1 MILKFPAFKYMSKK
15 DFIIRLKN
23 KNEYMIKSLGITEA
37 YKNKFIE
44 KPKDEN
50 AKIWRYLD
58 FTKFISILDRKVLFF
73 VRADRLSDKF
83 EGSYSFPKDIV
94 SLIKKISPHDFKEWF
109 RLLPKYTSEFMY
121 VNCWCLGKYESSAMW
136 KLYLKSDEGIA
147 IQSTYK
153 RLSECFNKNSAYKE
167 GIEIGKIKYIEYGK
181 DLIPPNMYLSF
192 LYKRKSFE
200 HEKEL
205 RAIITLISDEQIEE
219 PKDKKN
225 KKPENDL
232 TSSGIYIPIDLD
244 ILIEKIYVSPTSEK
258 WFKDLVE
265 SIVKKYK
272 LKMVVKQSDLSKDP
286 IL

>member
-1 MILKFPAFKYMSKK
+1 MFSKRLLIRLENKNQYILKNFGLEEPP
-15 DFIIRLKN
+15 
-23 KNEYMIKSLGITEA
+23 
-37 YKNKFIE
+37 KNKFLE
-44 KPKDEN
+44 KPKNEN
-50 AKIWRYLD
+50 AKIWRYLN
-58 FTKFISILDRKVLFF
+58 FTKFISILDRKALFF

-83 EGSYSFPKDIV
+83 EGSFSFPKDIV
-94 SLIKKISPHDFKEWF
+94 SLIKEISPSTYKEYFK
-109 RLLPKYTSEFMY
+109 LLQKNTSELMH

-153 RLSECFNKNSAYKE
+153 RLLECFNKNSVYKE

-181 DLIPPNMYLSF
+181 DLMPPNIYLPF

-200 HEKEL
+200 YEKEL
-205 RAIITLISDEQIEE
+205 RAIIILISDEQIEE

-232 TSSGIYIPIDLD
+232 ASSGIYIPIDLD
-244 ILIEKIYVSPTSEK
+244 ILIEKIYISPTSEK

-272 LKMVVKQSDLSKDP
+272 LKIVVKQSDLSKDP
-286 IL
+286 VL

>member
-1 MILKFPAFKYMSKK
+1 MFDKKFLIRLENKNQSILKNFGLEEPS
-15 DFIIRLKN
+15 
-23 KNEYMIKSLGITEA
+23 
-37 YKNKFIE
+37 KNKFLE
-44 KPKDEN
+44 KPKNEN

-58 FTKFISILDRKVLFF
+58 FTKFISILDRKALFF

-83 EGSYSFPKDIV
+83 EGSYSFPTDMV
-94 SLIKKISPHDFKEWF
+94 SVIKKISPPDFKDYF
-109 RLLPKYTSEFMY
+109 KLLQKYTSEIVY

-136 KLYLKSDEGIA
+136 KLYLKSEEGIA

-153 RLSECFNKNSAYKE
+153 KLSECFNENSVYKE

-181 DLIPPNMYLSF
+181 DKIPPNIYLSF

-205 RAIITLISDEQIEE
+205 RAIIILISDEQIEE

-232 TSSGIYIPIDLD
+232 ASSGIYIPIDLD

-258 WFKDLVE
+258 WFKNLVE

-272 LKMVVKQSDLSKDP
+272 LKMVVEQSDLSKDP
-286 IL
+286 VL

>member
-1 MILKFPAFKYMSKK
+1 MFNKRFLIRLENKNQYILKNFGLEEP
-15 DFIIRLKN
+15 I
-23 KNEYMIKSLGITEA
+23 
-37 YKNKFIE
+37 KNKFIE
-44 KPKDEN
+44 KPKNEN
-50 AKIWRYLD
+50 AKIWRYRN
-58 FTKFISILDRKVLFF
+58 FAEFVSILDRKALFF
-73 VRADRLSDKF
+73 GRADKLSDQF
-83 EGSYSFPKDIV
+83 EGAYSFSKDFE
-94 SLIKKISPHDFKEWF
+94 SLIKKLTPQEKEI
-109 RLLPKYTSEFMY
+109 LLSIPKFTSQFMY
-121 VNCWCLGKYESSAMW
+121 VNCWCLSEYELSAMW

-153 RLSECFNKNSAYKE
+153 RLSECFNKTSVYKE
-167 GIEIGKIKYIEYGK
+167 GIEIGKIKYIEHGK
-181 DLIPPNMYLSF
+181 YLIFPNICLPF

-205 RAIITLISDEQIEE
+205 RAIIMLISDEQIEE

-232 TSSGIYIPIDLD
+232 ASSGIYIPIDLD

-286 IL
+286 VL